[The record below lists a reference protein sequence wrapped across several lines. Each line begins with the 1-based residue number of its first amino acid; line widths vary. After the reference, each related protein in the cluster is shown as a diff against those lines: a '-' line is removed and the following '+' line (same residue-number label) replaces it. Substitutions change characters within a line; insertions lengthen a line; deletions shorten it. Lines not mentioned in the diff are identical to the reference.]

1 MYFRNRVPGKFL
13 DIGCALGAFSE
24 TMTGLGWDCYGMD
37 FVNQPNKDLPE
48 TLKFQSGSLEKIA
61 YPSNCFDGISSWGVF
76 EHLASPKR
84 YFMEVAR
91 ILKPQGLFVIMVS
104 NGHSLWSRYAF
115 KDDIPRHLH
124 FFTPA
129 SIKKYAEIANLK
141 IINIDFTNKIYSQ
154 PATGRDCFRINFLKW
169 AGVPWNKINH
179 PQTKLHLKLISYLG
193 TLMGRLLIYPKI
205 EEFLRLSGIMVIQF
219 KKN

>member
-1 MYFRNRVPGKFL
+1 
-13 DIGCALGAFSE
+13 
-24 TMTGLGWDCYGMD
+24 
-37 FVNQPNKDLPE
+37 
-48 TLKFQSGSLEKIA
+48 
-61 YPSNCFDGISSWGVF
+61 
-76 EHLASPKR
+76 
-84 YFMEVAR
+84 MEVAR